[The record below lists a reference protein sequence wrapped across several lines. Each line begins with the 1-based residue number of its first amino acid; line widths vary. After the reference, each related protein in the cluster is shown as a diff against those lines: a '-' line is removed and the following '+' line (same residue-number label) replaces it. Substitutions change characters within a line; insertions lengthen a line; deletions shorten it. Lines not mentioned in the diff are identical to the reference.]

1 MKRAKQLLWFIIPTV
16 YIWFSI
22 IYTAVS
28 VKNSTPKFLSTTNY
42 YHLFF
47 KNAAFKKALFNIF
60 LFPALIAFLFCL
72 VLYIAKRLI
81 NRKYHIK
88 YINAVFYGAA
98 SVFTTACMYFQF
110 NGCFAYTAYTIYPL
124 AAVLQVNLSD
134 RFNFNLFL
142 LCLQAAV
149 LLCFIFWCID
159 LVSEKINGRKL

>member
-1 MKRAKQLLWFIIPTV
+1 MKKAKQLLWFIIPTV

-22 IYTAVS
+22 IYTAIS
-28 VKNSTPKFLSTTNY
+28 VKNSTPKFLGTTNY
-42 YHLFF
+42 YRLFF
-47 KNAAFKKALFNIF
+47 KDAIFKKALLNIF
-60 LFPALIAFLFCL
+60 LFPALIAFLFCV

-110 NGCFAYTAYTIYPL
+110 KGFFAYPAYTYPL
-124 AAVLQVNLSD
+124 AAVLQAEPGIGS
-134 RFNFNLFL
+134 NFNLFL
-142 LCLQAAV
+142 LCLQAAI

>member
-1 MKRAKQLLWFIIPTV
+1 MKRVKQLLWFIIPTV

-22 IYTAVS
+22 IYTAIS

-42 YHLFF
+42 YRLFF
-47 KNAAFKKALFNIF
+47 KDAALKKTLLNTF
-60 LFPALIAFLFCL
+60 LFPALIAFLFCV

-110 NGCFAYTAYTIYPL
+110 KGCFAYPANTYF
-124 AAVLQVNLSD
+124 AAVLQAEPGIGS
-134 RFNFNLFL
+134 NFNLFL
-142 LCLQAAV
+142 LCLQAAI

-159 LVSEKINGRKL
+159 LVLEKINGRKL

>member
-1 MKRAKQLLWFIIPTV
+1 MKKAKQLLWFIIPTV

-22 IYTAVS
+22 IYTAIS

-42 YHLFF
+42 YRLFF
-47 KNAAFKKALFNIF
+47 KDAALKKALLNTF

-81 NRKYHIK
+81 NRKYNIK

-110 NGCFAYTAYTIYPL
+110 KGCFAYPANTYL
-124 AAVLQVNLSD
+124 AAVLQAEPKGS
-134 RFNFNLFL
+134 NFNLFL
-142 LCLQAAV
+142 LCLQTAV
-149 LLCFIFWCID
+149 LLCFIFWCVD
-159 LVSEKINGRKL
+159 LISEKINGRKL